1 MNEEGL
7 LGRGMGQRMQAS
19 WAGDASLEDLEA
31 GFRPRRLTEQPWA
44 ACSTFWSL
52 SCLTG
57 KSPADVFGRL

>member
-31 GFRPRRLTEQPWA
+31 WVQAPEA
-44 ACSTFWSL
+44 N
-52 SCLTG
+52 
-57 KSPADVFGRL
+57 